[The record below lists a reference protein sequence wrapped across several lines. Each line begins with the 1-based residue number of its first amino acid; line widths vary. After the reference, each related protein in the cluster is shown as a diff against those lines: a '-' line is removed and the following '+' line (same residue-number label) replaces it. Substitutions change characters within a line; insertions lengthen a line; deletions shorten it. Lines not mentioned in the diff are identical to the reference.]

1 MSTPE
6 AGIRVRRLH
15 LDLLEW
21 LPGVWCVA
29 RDADLRIFWLNT
41 LQERMSRFPREQIIG
56 QPIRGGMPAPGAEE
70 REQILREVMDTGLPR
85 HVYLLASTGCR
96 VQASILPLDEPD
108 FGHRGIVVAMRYDSI
123 SRTPGSHLMR
133 TPRVFFDS
141 KFSQLSRREL
151 ELLHLL
157 AQGRSNADIAKAIN
171 RSEKTVVDHTRRIHR
186 KLGTESRNALLH
198 EAALTGIAA
207 FTAEEWLELIDGEI
221 EMRRAF
227 REDRKQGVT
236 GP

>member
-1 MSTPE
+1 MTTQD
-6 AGIRVRRLH
+6 AGIRVRRRH

-29 RDADLRIFWLNT
+29 RDADFRIFWMNT
-41 LQERMSRFPREQIIG
+41 LQTRLSRYPREKLVG
-56 QPIRGGMPAPGAEE
+56 EALRGAMPAPGVDE
-70 REQILREVMDTGLPR
+70 RERVLRDVMDSARSR
-85 HVYLLASTGCR
+85 HFYLMAYSGKR
-96 VQASILPLDEPD
+96 VFASILPLDESD
-108 FGHRGIVVAMRYDSI
+108 FGHRGVVSIMRFDGV
-123 SRTPGSHLMR
+123 SREPCAELLR
-133 TPRVFFDS
+133 TPRVLFDS

-157 AQGRSNADIAKAIN
+157 AQGLSNADIAKAIN

-207 FTAEEWLELIDGEI
+207 FTAKEWLELIDGEI